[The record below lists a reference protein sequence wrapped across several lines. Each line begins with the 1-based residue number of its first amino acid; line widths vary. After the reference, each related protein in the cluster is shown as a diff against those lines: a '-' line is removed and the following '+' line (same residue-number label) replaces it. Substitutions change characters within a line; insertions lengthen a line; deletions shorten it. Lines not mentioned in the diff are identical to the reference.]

1 MLRQKQISLK
11 RVLAA
16 VERGRKVCREWQAK
30 DERWHEWQAEY
41 CELAL
46 LPEVWQ
52 RIGQKMAE
60 ERCAHSFA
68 HYGQLSRLSASGL
81 PGYVLQSWNGPPREG
96 WEYSH
101 SPGCAWDGV
110 RRNLYGSL
118 VELLR
123 QAAYPDVH
131 HSVADD
137 LRNRWNVVLVA

>member
-1 MLRQKQISLK
+1 MRTKQISLK

-46 LPEVWQ
+46 LPEVWSRMRQ
-52 RIGQKMAE
+52 RMAAE
-60 ERCAHSFA
+60 HCVNSFDY
-68 HYGQLSRLSASGL
+68 YGKLTRLQASDL
-81 PGYVLQSWNGPPREG
+81 PGYVLQNWNGPPREG
-96 WEYSH
+96 WAHSH
-101 SPGCAWDGV
+101 APGVAWDGV

-123 QAAYPDVH
+123 QAAAPDVH
-131 HSVADD
+131 PSIADD
-137 LRNRWNVVLVA
+137 LRSRYNVVLVA